1 MKTLV
6 ISALLLISCKLGE
19 GSPPTIVCSDQHS
32 WNGYHLAHDS
42 LSPVIE
48 NHSGY
53 SPDLASWNDLHT
65 PIQLR
70 SSGRGFSITIEEGGD
85 AGSGFL
91 GLASV
96 RVSSGGHIRS
106 ATVTMNRTLL
116 DRYEPAVAYH
126 VLCQE
131 IGHLLGLDH
140 QRGADDSCLDDCVGR
155 SDWMGCLSSQLGT
168 TPNAHDAEQL
178 EAIYEHAGEGIGPSG
193 PGCTGTLVVHMFKIP
208 GEGDSHA
215 H

>member
-6 ISALLLISCKLGE
+6 ITVLLLTGCRFGE
-19 GSPPTIVCSDQHS
+19 VPPTIVCSEQHV

-42 LSPVIE
+42 LSPVLV
-48 NHSGY
+48 NRSSY
-53 SPDLASWNDLHT
+53 SPDAASWNDLGT

-70 SSGRGFSITIEEGGD
+70 TSGSGFTITIEEGGG
-85 AGSGFL
+85 AGRGWL

-106 ATVTMNRTLL
+106 ATVTMNRALL
-116 DRYEPAVAYH
+116 DRYEPEVAYH
-126 VLCQE
+126 VMCQE

-140 QRGADDSCLDDCVGR
+140 QRGADDSCLDDCQGR
-155 SDWMGCLSSQLGT
+155 GAGWLACLSSQTGT

-178 EAIYEHAGEGIGPSG
+178 EAIYEHADVGSGEG

-208 GEGDSHA
+208 GEEETHEN